1 MDVEETA
8 VFEVKD
14 GSDLDNREEIK
25 LEDSEDEIE
34 ADITIDGELGVVS
47 K

>member
-14 GSDLDNREEIK
+14 GSDLDREEIK

-34 ADITIDGELGVVS
+34 AEITIDGELGVVS